1 MLYVVIGVIV
11 VVLSGVLA
19 MAGLGA
25 AFLFVPLFY
34 WLGIPLQVAAS
45 TALLLNAVSLTFA
58 SITYWRAR
66 LVNFRMGIPIT
77 LAAVVA
83 APVGARLSPHVD
95 KTVLLWLF
103 AAFLVFAGT
112 MMLFY
117 RRPERTREAGRA
129 TEITAGVAVGGVAGF
144 LGGLLGVGG
153 GNVILPAL
161 NGFGLDA
168 KRAAGTTGVAVVFS
182 SLTGFFGRV
191 SVGHLD
197 PTLLAVS
204 VAGAVLGSIIGSRVM
219 TSKVSSTQ
227 LKRLIGV
234 VLWAVAAKM
243 LWDLVGA

>member
-117 RRPERTREAGRA
+117 RRPERAREVGRT
-129 TEITAGVAVGGVAGF
+129 TEITTGVAVGGAAGF

-204 VAGAVLGSIIGSRVM
+204 VAGAVLGSIIGSRLM

>member
-1 MLYVVIGVIV
+1 MLYAVIGVIV

-34 WLGIPLQVAAS
+34 WLGIPLEVAAS

-58 SITYWRAR
+58 STTYLRAR
-66 LVNFRMGIPIT
+66 LVDLRLGVPII

-83 APVGARLSPHVD
+83 APFGARLAPHVD

-103 AAFLVFAGT
+103 SAFLVFAGT

-117 RRPERTREAGRA
+117 RRPEKTREVGRA
-129 TEITAGVAVGGVAGF
+129 TEIGTGTAVGGVAGF

-168 KRAAGTTGVAVVFS
+168 KKAAGTTGIAVVFS
-182 SLTGFFGRV
+182 SLTGFLGRI

-197 PTLLAVS
+197 PTLIVVS
-204 VAGAVLGSIIGSRVM
+204 VVAAIAGSVIGSRMM
-219 TSKVSSTQ
+219 TTRISNKQ

-234 VLWAVAAKM
+234 VLWVVAAKM